1 MHKMTKQQQL
11 RFWLGGVV
19 AFLLFLYIFDEIL
32 LPFVVG
38 MAVAYFLD
46 PIVDRLEKRG
56 LWRGWSALLV
66 LTPFLLVVVLALVLL
81 APLLIEQVAA
91 FAHSLPDYIS
101 SFRELVTPL
110 VESLRSRLGEEQV
123 ASFSSV
129 AGGYAGDVLAWVG
142 GLFSKV
148 WGGGLALV
156 NLLSLIF
163 IMPITAFYLLRD
175 WDIIIARIDSW
186 LPRLHAQMIRD
197 QTMEVDRTLSGFVR
211 GAAMVC
217 LTLATI
223 YGVGLT
229 LIGLKFGLLIG
240 IAAGLISF
248 VPYVGA
254 AIGLVIGT
262 GLAYYQ
268 FPEIT
273 PVLLVAGTF
282 LFGQTLESYVLTPRF
297 VGDRIGL
304 HPMWIIFALLAGG
317 ALFGFL
323 GIFLAVPVAAVI
335 GVLSRFLLSGYLKSS
350 YYLGAGDKHAAKD

>member
-1 MHKMTKQQQL
+1 
-11 RFWLGGVV
+11 
-19 AFLLFLYIFDEIL
+19 
-32 LPFVVG
+32 
-38 MAVAYFLD
+38 
-46 PIVDRLEKRG
+46 
-56 LWRGWSALLV
+56 
-66 LTPFLLVVVLALVLL
+66 
-81 APLLIEQVAA
+81 
-91 FAHSLPDYIS
+91 
-101 SFRELVTPL
+101 
-110 VESLRSRLGEEQV
+110 
-123 ASFSSV
+123 
-129 AGGYAGDVLAWVG
+129 
-142 GLFSKV
+142 
-148 WGGGLALV
+148 
-156 NLLSLIF
+156 
-163 IMPITAFYLLRD
+163 
-175 WDIIIARIDSW
+175 
-186 LPRLHAQMIRD
+186 
-197 QTMEVDRTLSGFVR
+197 
-211 GAAMVC
+211 
-217 LTLATI
+217 
-223 YGVGLT
+223 
-229 LIGLKFGLLIG
+229 
-240 IAAGLISF
+240 LISF